1 MGSMRM
7 IDLGKASTSMGD
19 ALREESRNFRIV
31 FRLIDK
37 FLSNQETDLLNERV
51 FSKRARFLVELDNST
66 IQGHLIGFSKLLSG
80 LNFNSDLL
88 LELCHVD
95 FECINFFIP
104 LGKLFVSLGF
114 FIVDGFLVDSLLE
127 PLVRDSSPAAK

>member
-1 MGSMRM
+1 M
-7 IDLGKASTSMGD
+7 
-19 ALREESRNFRIV
+19 
-31 FRLIDK
+31 
-37 FLSNQETDLLNERV
+37 
-51 FSKRARFLVELDNST
+51 VELDNST

-114 FIVDGFLVDSLLE
+114 FIADGFLVDPLLE
-127 PLVRDSSPAAK
+127 PLVRDSSPAAKQQAHLATIHIVLRVRLDALLKLFHVHKVNELVKVDSLDKEIILLTKKGIDFVL